1 MVRWPKRSRREPSG
15 FLRGRIVCIHFFFS
29 SRRRHTRLQGDWSS
43 DVCSSDLEFNARVPN
58 VTDIKEPAI
67 SKSVLDIKIPLF
79 HVGRAT
85 VFIERE
91 WEVVSTRCSRR
102 REKSVQGDRSG
113 RVIAKA
119 LSGIVSREVNKKL
132 QLVPIVRGVKNS
144 PSAPDHK
151 AVRGAVGKA
160 HSRRKV
166 SMVGIQNAVRYLSE
180 VRILDLRN
188 SRVKPPFSLIGIGCR
203 GCVLISYAV
212 FCLKELRNVPV
223 ILNEFGD
230 VIARKILRRIPYGGA
245 GGKCVT

>member
-1 MVRWPKRSRREPSG
+1 MAIGVRPKKIDAIGESLLGPHGESVVVGPAAIITLQNASECGVQIALRERDQPGWIECGPVFISS
-15 FLRGRIVCIHFFFS
+15 LR
-29 SRRRHTRLQGDWSS
+29 
-43 DVCSSDLEFNARVPN
+43 EFNARVPN

-119 LSGIVSREVNKKL
+119 LSGIVSREVNEKL

-203 GCVLISYAV
+203 GCVLIS
-212 FCLKELRNVPV
+212 
-223 ILNEFGD
+223 
-230 VIARKILRRIPYGGA
+230 
-245 GGKCVT
+245 